1 LRERVLTIVGII
13 AQYVMDEREDFNETD
28 IVEELLAEGFAAEE
42 IDAAFSWMESL
53 SLQPSKKTEL
63 ELAAPTWRIFTPEEN
78 RALSAEA
85 RGFLVRLRSLG
96 ILDNES
102 QEEIIERALQTDE
115 GELSLRDIKTLTA
128 LTLFARSQD
137 TWRQEVDCILGDDL
151 GRLFH

>member
-1 LRERVLTIVGII
+1 MRERVLAIVGII
-13 AQYVMDEREDFNETD
+13 AQYVMDEREDFNESD

-53 SLQPSKKTEL
+53 SLHPGRQAEQN
-63 ELAAPTWRIFTPEEN
+63 LATPTWRIFTPEET

-96 ILDNES
+96 ILDNDS
-102 QEEIIERALQTDE
+102 QEEIMERALQIDE
-115 GELSLRDIKTLTA
+115 GELTLKDIKALTA
-128 LTLFARSQD
+128 LTLFARTQD
-137 TWRQEVDCILGDDL
+137 AWRREVDCILEDDL

>member
-1 LRERVLTIVGII
+1 MRERVLTIVGII
-13 AQYVMDEREDFNETD
+13 AQYVMDEREDFTETD

-42 IDAAFSWMESL
+42 IDAAFSWVESL
-53 SLQPSKKTEL
+53 SLHPSKKTGL
-63 ELAAPTWRIFTPEEN
+63 GLAAPTWRIFTPEEN

>member
-1 LRERVLTIVGII
+1 MRERVLAIVGII

-53 SLQPSKKTEL
+53 SLHPSRKTEL

-85 RGFLVRLRSLG
+85 RGFLVRLRGLG
-96 ILDNES
+96 IIDNES

>member
-1 LRERVLTIVGII
+1 MRERVLAIVGII

-42 IDAAFSWMESL
+42 IDAAFSWMECL
-53 SLQPSKKTEL
+53 SLHPSRRTEL
-63 ELAAPTWRIFTPEEN
+63 NLAAPTWRIFTPEEN

-96 ILDNES
+96 IIDNES
-102 QEEIIERALQTDE
+102 QEEIIDRALQGEE

-137 TWRQEVDCILGDDL
+137 TWRQEVDCILEDDL